1 LHLNLS
7 NKIESLYVL
16 NYKIEK
22 QEISLELP
30 SNSLIAV
37 LVGQHS
43 INLAK
48 LEKLIDVNI
57 NLFGNQFKIS
67 GGLENIN
74 KAKLIISNVYHKL
87 SLKKL
92 DTSDFDFSNFETEL
106 RMIQGI
112 SSNPKSNQK
121 IDQYIDLKFETWKKT
136 IIPKSD
142 GQKKYFEA
150 LNNFELVFGLGPAGT
165 GKSYLAVA
173 KGIHM
178 LKKGLIDKIILTR
191 PAVEAGER
199 LGFLPGDMKE
209 KIDPYLRPI
218 YDALYEMMPA
228 DRVDKKIQSGEIEIA
243 PLAFMR
249 GRTFTN
255 SFVIVDEAQNT
266 TSIQMKMVLTRIGQ
280 GSRMVING
288 DLSQV
293 DLPKGQISGLNESK
307 KILSKIKDIEIVYLR
322 ANDVIRHPIVAKI
335 IKAYDKFTKN

>member
-1 LHLNLS
+1 MDVLN
-7 NKIESLYVL
+7 NKIKKE
-16 NYKIEK
+16 
-22 QEISLELP
+22 EISLELP
-30 SNSLIAV
+30 NNSLIAV
-37 LVGQHS
+37 LVGHHS
-43 INLAK
+43 VNLTK
-48 LEKLIDVNI
+48 LENLIDVNI
-57 NLFGNQFKIS
+57 NLFGNQFNIS
-67 GGLENIN
+67 GNIENIN
-74 KAKLIISNVYHKL
+74 KAKLILSNIYHKL
-87 SLKKL
+87 SLEKSEI
-92 DTSDFDFSNFETEL
+92 SDFNFSDFETEL
-106 RMIQGI
+106 RMINGM
-112 SSNPKSNQK
+112 SSNAKSNQN
-121 IDQYIDLKFETWKKT
+121 IHQNENLKFETWKKT
-136 IIPKSD
+136 IIPKSV

-178 LKKGLIDKIILTR
+178 LKKGLVEKIILTR

-228 DRVDKKIQSGEIEIA
+228 DRVEKKIQSGEIEIA

-266 TSIQMKMVLTRIGQ
+266 TSIQMKMVLTRIGE

-293 DLPKGQISGLNESK
+293 DLPTGQISGLQESK
-307 KILSKIKDIEIVYLR
+307 KILSKIRDIKIIYLD
-322 ANDVIRHPIVAKI
+322 ANDVIRHPIVTKI
-335 IKAYDKFTKN
+335 IKAYDNFTKN

>member
-1 LHLNLS
+1 MLN
-7 NKIESLYVL
+7 NKIKKE
-16 NYKIEK
+16 
-22 QEISLELP
+22 EISLELP
-30 SNSLIAV
+30 NNSLIAV
-37 LVGQHS
+37 LVGHHS
-43 INLAK
+43 VNLTK
-48 LEKLIDVNI
+48 LENLIDVDI
-57 NLFGNQFKIS
+57 NLFGNQFNIS
-67 GGLENIN
+67 GNIENIK
-74 KAKLIISNVYHKL
+74 KAKLIISNVYNKL
-87 SLKKL
+87 SLKKSEI
-92 DTSDFDFSNFETEL
+92 SDFNFSNFETEL
-106 RMIQGI
+106 RMINGL
-112 SSNPKSNQK
+112 SFNAKSNQK
-121 IDQYIDLKFETWKKT
+121 TYQNEDLKFETWKKT
-136 IIPKSD
+136 IIPKSL

-150 LNNFELVFGLGPAGT
+150 LNKFELVFGLGPAGT

-178 LKKGLIDKIILTR
+178 LKKGLIEKIILTR

-228 DRVDKKIQSGEIEIA
+228 DRVEKKIQSGEIEIA

-266 TSIQMKMVLTRIGQ
+266 TSIQMKMVLTRIGE

-288 DLSQV
+288 DLSQI
-293 DLPKGQISGLNESK
+293 DLPKGQISGLSESK
-307 KILSKIKDIEIVYLR
+307 KILSKIKDIRIISLD

-335 IKAYDKFTKN
+335 IKAYDNFAND

>member
-1 LHLNLS
+1 M
-7 NKIESLYVL
+7 
-16 NYKIEK
+16 NYKIKKE
-22 QEISLELP
+22 EISLELP
-30 SNSLIAV
+30 SNSLVAV
-37 LVGQHS
+37 LVGHHS
-43 INLAK
+43 INIIK
-48 LEKLIDVNI
+48 LEKLLDVTI
-57 NLFGNQFKIS
+57 NLFGNRFNIS
-67 GGLENIN
+67 GNEENIN

-87 SLKKL
+87 SLGK
-92 DTSDFDFSNFETEL
+92 SDIPEFDFSNFETEL

-112 SSNPKSNQK
+112 SSNTKLNQK
-121 IDQYIDLKFETWKKT
+121 IDQNEDLKFETWKKT
-136 IIPKSD
+136 IIPKSV
-142 GQKKYFEA
+142 GQKKYVEA
-150 LNNFELVFGLGPAGT
+150 LNNFELVFGIGPAGT

-178 LKKGLIDKIILTR
+178 LKKGLVEKIILTR

-199 LGFLPGDMKE
+199 LGFLQGDMKE

-218 YDALYEMMPA
+218 YDALYEMMPV
-228 DRVDKKIQSGEIEIA
+228 DRVEKKIQSGEIEIA

-307 KILSKIKDIEIVYLR
+307 KILSKIKDIGIISLD

-335 IKAYDKFTKN
+335 IRAYNKFTND

>member
-1 LHLNLS
+1 MLN
-7 NKIESLYVL
+7 NKIKKE
-16 NYKIEK
+16 
-22 QEISLELP
+22 EILLELP
-30 SNSLIAV
+30 NNSLIAV
-37 LVGQHS
+37 LVGHHS
-43 INLAK
+43 VNLTK
-48 LEKLIDVNI
+48 LENLIDVDI
-57 NLFGNQFKIS
+57 NLFGNQFNIS
-67 GGLENIN
+67 GNIENIN
-74 KAKLIISNVYHKL
+74 KAKLILSNIYHKL
-87 SLKKL
+87 SLEKSEI
-92 DTSDFDFSNFETEL
+92 SDFNFSDLETEL
-106 RMIQGI
+106 RMINGM
-112 SSNPKSNQK
+112 SSNAKSNQK
-121 IDQYIDLKFETWKKT
+121 IHQNENLKFDTWKKT
-136 IIPKSD
+136 IIPKSV
-142 GQKKYFEA
+142 GQKKYLEA

-178 LKKGLIDKIILTR
+178 LKKGLIEKIILTR

-218 YDALYEMMPA
+218 YDALYEMMPE
-228 DRVDKKIQSGEIEIA
+228 DRVEKKILSGEIEIA

-266 TSIQMKMVLTRIGQ
+266 TSIQMKMVLTRIGE

-293 DLPKGQISGLNESK
+293 DLPTGQVSGLNESK
-307 KILSKIKDIEIVYLR
+307 KILSKIKDIKIICLE

>member
-1 LHLNLS
+1 MN
-7 NKIESLYVL
+7 NKIKKE
-16 NYKIEK
+16 
-22 QEISLELP
+22 EISLELP
-30 SNSLIAV
+30 NNSLIAV
-37 LVGQHS
+37 LVGHHS
-43 INLAK
+43 VNLTK
-48 LEKLIDVNI
+48 LENLIDVNI
-57 NLFGNQFKIS
+57 NLFGNQFNIS
-67 GGLENIN
+67 GNIENIK
-74 KAKLIISNVYHKL
+74 KAKLILSNIYHKL
-87 SLKKL
+87 SLEKSVI
-92 DTSDFDFSNFETEL
+92 SDFNFSDFETEL
-106 RMIQGI
+106 RMINGM
-112 SSNPKSNQK
+112 SSNTKSNQK
-121 IDQYIDLKFETWKKT
+121 IHQNENLKFDTWKKT
-136 IIPKSD
+136 IIPKSV
-142 GQKKYFEA
+142 GQKKYLEA

-178 LKKGLIDKIILTR
+178 LKKGLVEKIILTR

-228 DRVDKKIQSGEIEIA
+228 DRVEKKIQSGEIEIA

-266 TSIQMKMVLTRIGQ
+266 TSIQMKMVLTRIGE

-293 DLPKGQISGLNESK
+293 DLPTGQISGLQESK
-307 KILSKIKDIEIVYLR
+307 KILSKIGDIEIIYLD

-335 IKAYDKFTKN
+335 IKAYDNFTKN

>member
-1 LHLNLS
+1 M
-7 NKIESLYVL
+7 
-16 NYKIEK
+16 NYKIKKE
-22 QEISLELP
+22 EILLELP

-37 LVGQHS
+37 LVGHHS

-57 NLFGNQFKIS
+57 NLFGNQFNIS
-67 GGLENIN
+67 GNAENIN
-74 KAKLIISNVYHKL
+74 KAKLIISNVYNKL
-87 SLKKL
+87 SLKK
-92 DTSDFDFSNFETEL
+92 SDISEFDFSNFETEL
-106 RMIQGI
+106 RMINGI
-112 SSNPKSNQK
+112 SSNLKLNQK
-121 IDQYIDLKFETWKKT
+121 IDKQEDLKFETWKKT
-136 IIPKSD
+136 IIPKSI

-178 LKKGLIDKIILTR
+178 LKKGLIEKIILTR

-218 YDALYEMMPA
+218 YDALYEMMPS
-228 DRVDKKIQSGEIEIA
+228 DRVEKKIQSGEIEIA

-249 GRTFTN
+249 GRTFN
-255 SFVIVDEAQNT
+255 NAYVIVDEAQNT
-266 TSIQMKMVLTRIGQ
+266 TSVQMKMVLTRIGE

-293 DLPKGQISGLNESK
+293 DLPSGQISGLQESQ
-307 KILSKIKDIEIVYLR
+307 KILSKISDIKIVSLE
-322 ANDVIRHPIVAKI
+322 AEDVIRHPIVAKI
-335 IKAYDKFTKN
+335 IKAYDQKNKN

>member
-1 LHLNLS
+1 M
-7 NKIESLYVL
+7 
-16 NYKIEK
+16 NYKRKKE
-22 QEISLELP
+22 ETLLELP
-30 SNSLIAV
+30 SNSLLAV
-37 LVGQHS
+37 LVGHHS

-57 NLFGNQFKIS
+57 NLFGNQFNIS
-67 GGLENIN
+67 GNAENIN
-74 KAKLIISNVYHKL
+74 KAKLIISNVYNKL
-87 SLKKL
+87 SLEK
-92 DTSDFDFSNFETEL
+92 SDISEFDFSNFETEL
-106 RMIQGI
+106 RMINGI
-112 SSNPKSNQK
+112 SSNLKLNQK
-121 IDQYIDLKFETWKKT
+121 IDQHKDLKFETWKKT
-136 IIPKSD
+136 IIPKSV

-150 LNNFELVFGLGPAGT
+150 LNKFELVFGLGPAGT

-173 KGIHM
+173 KGIQM
-178 LKKGLIDKIILTR
+178 LKKGLIEKIILTR

-218 YDALYEMMPA
+218 YDALYEMIPA
-228 DRVDKKIQSGEIEIA
+228 DRVEKKIQSGEIEIA

-266 TSIQMKMVLTRIGQ
+266 TSIQMKMVLTRIGA

-293 DLPKGQISGLNESK
+293 DLPIGQISGLNESK
-307 KILSKIKDIEIVYLR
+307 KILSKIRDIGIISLD

-335 IKAYDKFTKN
+335 IKAYDNFTNN

>member
-1 LHLNLS
+1 M
-7 NKIESLYVL
+7 
-16 NYKIEK
+16 NYKTK
-22 QEISLELP
+22 KKEIILELP

-37 LVGQHS
+37 LVGHHS
-43 INLAK
+43 INLVK
-48 LEKLIDVNI
+48 LEKLIDVKI
-57 NLFGNQFKIS
+57 NLFGNQFNIS
-67 GGLENIN
+67 GNEENIN
-74 KAKLIISNVYHKL
+74 KAKLIISNIYNKL
-87 SLKKL
+87 SFEKL
-92 DTSDFDFSNFETEL
+92 DISEFDFSNFETEL
-106 RMIQGI
+106 RMITGM
-112 SSNPKSNQK
+112 SSNSKINQE
-121 IDQYIDLKFETWKKT
+121 IDQQEALKFETWKKT
-136 IIPKSD
+136 IIPKSF

-178 LKKGLIDKIILTR
+178 LKKGLVEKIILTR

-228 DRVDKKIQSGEIEIA
+228 DRVEKKIQSGEIEIA

-266 TSIQMKMVLTRIGQ
+266 TSIQMKMVLTRIGE

-307 KILSKIKDIEIVYLR
+307 KILSKIRDIKIIYLE
-322 ANDVIRHPIVAKI
+322 ANDVIRHTIVAKI
-335 IKAYDKFTKN
+335 IKAYDNFNKN

>member
-1 LHLNLS
+1 MN
-7 NKIESLYVL
+7 NKIKKE
-16 NYKIEK
+16 
-22 QEISLELP
+22 EISLELP
-30 SNSLIAV
+30 NNSLIAV
-37 LVGQHS
+37 LVGHHS
-43 INLAK
+43 VNLTK
-48 LEKLIDVNI
+48 LENLIDVNI
-57 NLFGNQFKIS
+57 NLFGNQFNIS
-67 GGLENIN
+67 GNVENIN
-74 KAKLIISNVYHKL
+74 KAKLIISNIYHKL
-87 SLKKL
+87 SLKKSEI
-92 DTSDFDFSNFETEL
+92 SDFNFSDFETEL
-106 RMIQGI
+106 RMINGV
-112 SSNPKSNQK
+112 SSNSKLNQK
-121 IDQYIDLKFETWKKT
+121 IHENENLKFETWKKT
-136 IIPKSD
+136 IIPKSL

-178 LKKGLIDKIILTR
+178 LKKGRVEKIILTR

-228 DRVDKKIQSGEIEIA
+228 DRVEKKIQSGEIEIA

-266 TSIQMKMVLTRIGQ
+266 TSIQMKMVLTRIGE

-288 DLSQV
+288 DLSQI
-293 DLPKGQISGLNESK
+293 DLPTGQISGLNESK
-307 KILSKIKDIEIVYLR
+307 KILSKISDIKIISLN

-335 IKAYDKFTKN
+335 IKAYDKLAND

>member
-1 LHLNLS
+1 M
-7 NKIESLYVL
+7 
-16 NYKIEK
+16 NYKIKKE
-22 QEISLELP
+22 EIILELP

-37 LVGQHS
+37 LVGHHS

-57 NLFGNQFKIS
+57 NLFGNQFNIS
-67 GGLENIN
+67 GNAENIN
-74 KAKLIISNVYHKL
+74 KAKLIISNVYNKL
-87 SLKKL
+87 SLEKA
-92 DTSDFDFSNFETEL
+92 DIFEFDFSNFEAEL
-106 RMIQGI
+106 RMINGI
-112 SSNPKSNQK
+112 SSNLKLNQK
-121 IDQYIDLKFETWKKT
+121 IDKQEDLKFETWKKT
-136 IIPKSD
+136 IIPKSV

-178 LKKGLIDKIILTR
+178 LKKGFIEKIILTR

-218 YDALYEMMPA
+218 YDALYEMIPA
-228 DRVDKKIQSGEIEIA
+228 DRVEKKIQSGEIEIA

-266 TSIQMKMVLTRIGQ
+266 TSIQMKMVLTRIGE

-293 DLPKGQISGLNESK
+293 DLPTGQISGLNESK
-307 KILSKIKDIEIVYLR
+307 KILSKIKDIGIISLD

-335 IKAYDKFTKN
+335 IKAYDNYSNN